1 MDMLLILPTDLPT
14 MPTMLTDALLIR
26 LKLLKKLSDIELCV
40 LLTVRFCILVRSNTR
55 YRFDCLLTF

>member
-40 LLTVRFCILVRSNTR
+40 LLAVRFCILIS
-55 YRFDCLLTF
+55 YW